1 MEHFDHEVG
10 EHRVKSKGE
19 RAKYFVQ
26 FNILT
31 EGTLR
36 TQNVTFFLS
45 KESAFKGP
53 SVPCL
58 RESCFLLVLD
68 DHD

>member
-1 MEHFDHEVG
+1 MEHFVHEVG

-31 EGTLR
+31 KGTFT
-36 TQNVTFFLS
+36 TQNVTFLVSLTDMISQKTYKARF
-45 KESAFKGP
+45 
-53 SVPCL
+53 SVKNL
-58 RESCFLLVLD
+58 HRNF
-68 DHD
+68 H